1 MSTRPFASVVTM
13 YVPGSDLGYPF
24 NTIAEMQAWVR
35 NSLTLDVGD
44 VVRYSERSGG
54 SSEFTKDTQT

>member
-1 MSTRPFASVVTM
+1 MPTRPFAAVVTM
-13 YVPGSDLGYPF
+13 YVPDSDLPYPF
-24 NTIAEMQAWVR
+24 NTIADMQAWVR

-54 SSEFTKDTQT
+54 SAEFTKDTQS